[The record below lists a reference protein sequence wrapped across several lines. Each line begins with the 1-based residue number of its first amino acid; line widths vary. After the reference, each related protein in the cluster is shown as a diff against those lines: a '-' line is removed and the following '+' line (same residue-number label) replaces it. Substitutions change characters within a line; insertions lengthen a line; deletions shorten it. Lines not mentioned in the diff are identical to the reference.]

1 MLCQN
6 CKTNAATIFYKET
19 AGGRTTEYSLCPACA
34 AKLQIGMPFGGITE
48 DDPLTSLFAG
58 MLGHSRAVREEK
70 RCPVCGAGF
79 RELAAKGKM
88 GCPACYE
95 AFADE
100 LAPTVK
106 QLHGSVKSRGH
117 APRRF
122 GEKQRLAE
130 ELQKLRGELKAAIDT
145 QEFEKAAELR
155 DRICALEGGNN

>member
-70 RCPVCGAGF
+70 RCPVCGALTEKKVHCDQPGVLEKGLRWVDNDMVNF
-79 RELAAKGKM
+79 LNNVSGAVLA
-88 GCPACYE
+88 
-95 AFADE
+95 
-100 LAPTVK
+100 LVIWTV
-106 QLHGSVKSRGH
+106 
-117 APRRF
+117 
-122 GEKQRLAE
+122 
-130 ELQKLRGELKAAIDT
+130 I
-145 QEFEKAAELR
+145 
-155 DRICALEGGNN
+155 

>member
-6 CKTNAATIFYKET
+6 CKTNAATVFYKET
-19 AGGRTTEYSLCPACA
+19 VNGRTTEYTLCPACA
-34 AKLQIGMPFGGITE
+34 AKLKLNTPFGGSAE

-79 RELAAKGKM
+79 KELAARGKM

-100 LAPTVK
+100 LAPTIR
-106 QLHGSVKSRGH
+106 QLHGSVSSRGR

-122 GEKQRLAE
+122 GEKRQRE
-130 ELQKLRGELKAAIDT
+130 QELLRLRGELKAAIDT
-145 QEFEKAAELR
+145 PEFEKAAELR
-155 DRICALEGGNN
+155 DRIRALEGGTN